1 MNNISPFRTKK
12 GKKGNE
18 SLFQKNHVFFKPP
31 DIQNVETDQ
40 SLYLARPQCDMNN
53 YRSLTKGCMKLISFF
68 QNDLQPG

>member
-1 MNNISPFRTKK
+1 MNNISPFTTKK

-18 SLFQKNHVFFKPP
+18 SLFQKNHVP

-53 YRSLTKGCMKLISFF
+53 SYRSLTKGCMKLISFF
-68 QNDLQPG
+68 QNDLQAG